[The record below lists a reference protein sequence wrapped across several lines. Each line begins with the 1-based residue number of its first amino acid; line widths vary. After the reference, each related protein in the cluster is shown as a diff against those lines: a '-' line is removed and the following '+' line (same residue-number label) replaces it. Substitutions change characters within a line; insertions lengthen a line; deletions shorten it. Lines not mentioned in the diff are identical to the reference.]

1 MSRRTVAARRINY
14 LTTRRPA
21 PTIRRRSPT
30 LRFWTTPFCGPA
42 VTQRDENHRTVFDGM
57 LQWIGAGDGLN
68 MNYRWSQTKRT
79 NRNRQEL
86 LYLEGLYPF
95 ANVRTSDPISGKR
108 LALKKV

>member
-1 MSRRTVAARRINY
+1 
-14 LTTRRPA
+14 
-21 PTIRRRSPT
+21 
-30 LRFWTTPFCGPA
+30 
-42 VTQRDENHRTVFDGM
+42 
-57 LQWIGAGDGLN
+57 

-108 LALKKV
+108 LALKKVRANPHLPAGHGVLFGQRVLGEGRFADEH